1 MESQQNTD
9 AVNFAKQ
16 KLEAQAKETQDKMGG
31 SDNASVV
38 SAQVVVPSDVGK
50 KAEEVWMIVLEC
62 RISLSDRSHFHTVR
76 IISGIGIFSHILWL
90 LVGDCFPGIS
100 SQKIWI
106 RLMYS
111 AGRSVNRLCM
121 PCVQVAGSC
130 IND

>member
-50 KAEEVWMIVLEC
+50 KAEEVWM
-62 RISLSDRSHFHTVR
+62 
-76 IISGIGIFSHILWL
+76 
-90 LVGDCFPGIS
+90 
-100 SQKIWI
+100 
-106 RLMYS
+106 
-111 AGRSVNRLCM
+111 
-121 PCVQVAGSC
+121 
-130 IND
+130 